1 MEAALLSGF
10 FLGGIYGLIAVG
22 LVVVYRVS
30 RLVNFAHGEIGM
42 ISAFLFTSMWTNAGL
57 PRILALGIAVAV
69 AAAASAATEIAVV
82 RPLRSRSPLNA
93 MVATLGVSGL
103 LLAIAIDRYGIDI
116 HFTRPVVTG
125 LGIRVANL
133 RIQNIQLVIL
143 ATALVILLV
152 LWLVDRYTA
161 FGLRLRAVA
170 QDAFAAGQTG
180 INVNSTSI
188 LTWAV
193 AGGISGL
200 SAILISAFVPLHV
213 FFMVPLLLRG
223 LVAALVGGLTNV
235 QGAFVAGILL
245 GTLEGGVTYLTN
257 IAGLTEVIL
266 AAAALAVL
274 LVRPSGINQAD
285 Y

>member
-1 MEAALLSGF
+1 MDAALLSGF
-10 FLGGIYGLIAVG
+10 FLGAIYGLVAVG

-42 ISAFLFTSMWTNAGL
+42 IAAFLFSTMWTNGSVPKL
-57 PRILALGIAVAV
+57 VALLLAVAV

-82 RPLRSRSPLNA
+82 RPLRSKSPLNA

-116 HFTRPVVTG
+116 HFTRPIVTG
-125 LGIRVANL
+125 LGTRIGNL
-133 RIQNIQLVIL
+133 QIQNIQLVIL
-143 ATALVILLV
+143 ATALLILAS

-180 INVNSTSI
+180 INVNATS
-188 LTWAV
+188 LVTWAV
-193 AGGISGL
+193 AGAISGL
-200 SAILISAFVPLHV
+200 SAILISSFVPLHV
-213 FFMVPLLLRG
+213 FFMVSLLLRG

-235 QGAFVAGILL
+235 QGAFAAGLAL
-245 GTLEGGVTYLTN
+245 GVLEGAVTYLTN
-257 IAGLTEVIL
+257 VAGLTEVIL
-266 AAAALAVL
+266 AAAAVTAL
-274 LVRPSGINQAD
+274 LVRPSGIGQAD